1 MGFLQRQSA
10 GGQLLAGLS
19 SFSDRH
25 IVMAVVLRDEAH
37 GRPVVQVVVRVEGDE
52 LLRVGLVQSV
62 NLNGVLQGVAEQEHL
77 HLHRKNKN
85 KLLHSSKRS

>member
-19 SFSDRH
+19 SFSDWH

-62 NLNGVLQGVAEQEHL
+62 NLNGVLQGIAEQEHL

-85 KLLHSSKRS
+85 KSLHSSKRS